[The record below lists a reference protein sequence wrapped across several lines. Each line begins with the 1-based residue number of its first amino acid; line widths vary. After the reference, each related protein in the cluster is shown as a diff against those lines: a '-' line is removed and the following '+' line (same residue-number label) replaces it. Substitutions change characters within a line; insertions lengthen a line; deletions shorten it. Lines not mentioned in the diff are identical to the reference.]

1 MKRLLWIL
9 ALCSLLPTAG
19 LGAEP
24 QKRSQNIVYI
34 DGTKYYIH
42 TVGAG
47 ETPASI
53 ARLYGVSEAELL
65 SHNATLKDGLREDQS
80 VKIPFKTSESVKEQ
94 ASATQPQK
102 PLSKKEE
109 KALKKSF
116 SEHFVA
122 PGETLYAISRRYE
135 ISVETLMED
144 NPDADPAHLSIGQ
157 KLLIRKKA
165 IGRTDEKT
173 ALTEMERYEQALNRA
188 STDDAY
194 RYHVVQPKETIYS
207 LARRYKMTEQELI
220 TLNHL
225 EEGLKAG
232 AILRIPKANALADSR
247 LLTDPIPPGVV
258 SPEEKA
264 LLIKDLHEK
273 SDSLAEGGA
282 DTLQI
287 DTTLTAAPREVILH
301 ALAPAERLKVALLL
315 PLSREGRSNSNFAAF
330 YQGFL
335 LGLEEVKTRGFS
347 VDVTLYDT
355 ERNRER
361 VELLL
366 SEEQALQQAHLIV
379 GPIYPEGLEPVVR
392 FAEERAIPVV
402 LPMGSQSTV
411 ESDVL
416 FCMAPSEETKY
427 EKLTPLFDE
436 QTTITL
442 IRTGKDDPEFEQ
454 EILRL
459 IGERSYQYHDYQSVQ
474 GAEHA
479 ERSDLTPLLK
489 EHDKHL
495 LFVLS
500 NNEVDVDRILAS
512 LASAQTNMQARSQ
525 RVPEFTVVGHSRWN
539 RYSNIDRT
547 TYFKNRVVLIS
558 NFHAKR
564 DNDRVREFD
573 SRYLRHFGA
582 LPTLYAYRGYETAR
596 IFCPAMF
603 SDIEYDMEGR
613 RYNPLQTYYT
623 FEQREG
629 SLTHINREWVR
640 VNYNPDFTIT
650 IE

>member
-1 MKRLLWIL
+1 MKRLLWTL
-9 ALCSLLPTAG
+9 ALCSLLPMAG
-19 LGAEP
+19 QGAEP

-65 SHNATLKDGLREDQS
+65 SHNASLRDGLREEQS
-80 VKIPFKTSESVKEQ
+80 VKIPFKAPV
-94 ASATQPQK
+94 SAEGEAPAVSAQK

-116 SEHFVA
+116 TEHIVA
-122 PGETLYAISRRYE
+122 RGETPYAISRRYE
-135 ISVETLMED
+135 ISVGTLMED
-144 NPDADPAHLSIGQ
+144 NPEADPAHLSIGQ

-173 ALTEMERYEQALNRA
+173 ALSEMQDYEQKLNRT
-188 STDDAY
+188 STDEEFH
-194 RYHVVQPKETIYS
+194 YHVVQPKETIYS

-220 TLNHL
+220 TLNNL
-225 EEGLKAG
+225 EGGLKAG
-232 AILRIPKANALADSR
+232 AILRIPKANALGDSHR
-247 LLTDPIPPGVV
+247 LIDSIPSGVI
-258 SPEEKA
+258 SSQEA
-264 LLIKDLHEK
+264 QLIIKELPEK
-273 SDSLAEGGA
+273 SDSLSVEYM
-282 DTLQI
+282 DTLEA
-287 DTTLTAAPREVILH
+287 TRPREVLLH
-301 ALAPAERLKVALLL
+301 ALAPAERLQVALLL
-315 PLSREGRSNSNFAAF
+315 PLSHQGHSSSNFAAF

-335 LGLEEVKTRGFS
+335 LGLEEVKARGFS

-355 ERNRER
+355 ERNRNTVDR
-361 VELLL
+361 LL
-366 SEEQALQQAHLIV
+366 SEEEALQRAHLIV
-379 GPIYPEGLEPVVR
+379 GPIYPEALDPVID
-392 FAEERAIPVV
+392 FAEQQAIPVV
-402 LPMGSQSTV
+402 APMGDLSSR

-416 FCMAPSEETKY
+416 FCMSPSEETKY
-427 EKLTPLFDE
+427 DKLMPLFDE
-436 QTTITL
+436 QTSITL
-442 IRTGKDDPEFEQ
+442 IRTGKDDPESEQ

-459 IGERSYQYHDYQSVQ
+459 IGNRPYQYHDYLSVQ

-479 ERSDLTPLLK
+479 ERSDLSPLLK

-495 LFVLS
+495 LFVLA

-539 RYSNIDRT
+539 RYTNIDRT
-547 TYFKNRVVLIS
+547 TFFKDRVVLIS

-564 DNDRVREFD
+564 DDRQVREFD
-573 SRYLRHFGA
+573 SRYLSHFRA
-582 LPTLYAYRGYETAR
+582 LPTLYAYRGYETAL

-613 RYNPLQTYYT
+613 RYHPLQTYYS
-623 FEQREG
+623 FGQREG
-629 SLTHINREWVR
+629 SLTHTNREWVR